1 MPDEKPTLSHD
12 LVAYNES
19 LLNDAAWVS
28 RYPKHAAMVRQ
39 TLDDAKKLSGYQSP
53 PKDQRTPEQRTWD
66 ERHGVHDFAPEA
78 YTLPTATETFNP
90 ASIVAAFSASSVDPL
105 LGNAIFRELAEEPVT
120 NPAATR
126 ARIEATGRNW
136 DDVVKDASY
145 VLGKT
150 AGRLRPEQLSAR
162 SLVMLAVHGDMMR
175 RHLVGR
181 PTAKK

>member
-1 MPDEKPTLSHD
+1 MCSWPIWEKKFIVVDPGS
-12 LVAYNES
+12 
-19 LLNDAAWVS
+19 
-28 RYPKHAAMVRQ
+28 
-39 TLDDAKKLSGYQSP
+39 
-53 PKDQRTPEQRTWD
+53 
-66 ERHGVHDFAPEA
+66 
-78 YTLPTATETFNP
+78 ETNRNP
-90 ASIVAAFSASSVDPL
+90 WPVLASVVIVTSIVAAFSASSVDPL
-105 LGNAIFRELAEEPVT
+105 LGNAILRELAEEPVT